1 MHIVGWRK
9 FPRKAVKSKEEAV
22 MLEELKKQVYEANME
37 LPRRGLVTYTWGN
50 VSGIDREAG
59 LFVIKPS
66 GVDYELLTPDDMVV
80 IDMEG
85 NRVEGKYNP
94 SSDTA
99 THLELYK
106 AFPELGGVVHT
117 HSPWATSWAQAGR
130 DIPCYGTTHA
140 DYMYGPIPCARNL
153 TPEEINGEYGKNTG
167 LVIIETFKNRNINP
181 VYVPAVLC
189 TNHGPFTWGK
199 NAAEAVHNAV
209 VLEEVAKMATLT
221 ELNNPKVQPAPD
233 CIKEKHFMRK
243 HGPNAYY
250 GQPGK

>member
-1 MHIVGWRK
+1 
-9 FPRKAVKSKEEAV
+9 

-153 TPEEINGEYGKNTG
+153 TPEEINGEYEKNTG

-209 VLEEVAKMATLT
+209 VLEEVAKMATFT

-233 CIKEKHFMRK
+233 KSIESGHGAEHLDSHGRNFSRKER
-243 HGPNAYY
+243 
-250 GQPGK
+250 